1 MATNRPREK
10 QSIESAGR
18 AGGGKKGLA
27 TCLCKPR
34 ARTMP
39 EQSTIEERIF
49 LTGVSCVGKTGVG
62 KALAALL
69 RVDFFDLDDEV
80 EKYFGTS
87 IERLQNQFLTMHS
100 FREKAA
106 EALVHLL
113 AKPES
118 HKSVIALSPSGL
130 MGGYLRVIRKA
141 SGITVA
147 LSDRPENI
155 LARIRFYDIDSNPIE
170 KVLTAEERQAYLKEI
185 RKDMTYF
192 RPSYKRADLVVD
204 IAGLG
209 IADAAHRVRRE
220 VEAFARSS
228 GKAQA

>member
-1 MATNRPREK
+1 
-10 QSIESAGR
+10 
-18 AGGGKKGLA
+18 
-27 TCLCKPR
+27 
-34 ARTMP
+34 MP

-49 LTGVSCVGKTGVG
+49 LTGVSCVGKTGIG

-69 RVDFFDLDDEV
+69 RVDFFELDDAV
-80 EKYFGTS
+80 ESYFGKS
-87 IERLQNQFLTMHS
+87 IERLQNQFLTMREY
-100 FREKAA
+100 REKAA
-106 EALVHLL
+106 EAQVHLL
-113 AKPES
+113 ARPES
-118 HKSVIALSPSGL
+118 QKSVIALSPSGL

-185 RKDMTYF
+185 RKAIAYL
-192 RPSYKRADLVVD
+192 RPSFKRADLTVD

-209 IADAAHRVRRE
+209 IGDAAHRIRRE
-220 VEAFARSS
+220 VEALTGS
-228 GKAQA
+228 GDKL